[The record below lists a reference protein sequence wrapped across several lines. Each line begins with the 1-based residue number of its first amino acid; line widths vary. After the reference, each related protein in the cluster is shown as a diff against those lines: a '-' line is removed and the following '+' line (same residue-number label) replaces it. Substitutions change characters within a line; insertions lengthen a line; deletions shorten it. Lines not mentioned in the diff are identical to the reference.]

1 MNFARNVGLCSRVCA
16 AELARGVQYQQLD
29 RVQQGAAA
37 QGLVVHGPGP
47 ERRRQVATDQ
57 GQAATDRRR
66 TNAGEVYRVTSR
78 ADRQAT
84 QSHTELCLMEMRDS
98 WLHGSTSRQD
108 DENSLIIYCISS
120 IIA

>member
-1 MNFARNVGLCSRVCA
+1 MNFARNVGPSSRVCA

-37 QGLVVHGPGP
+37 QGLVVHGPGT

-57 GQAATDRRR
+57 GQAATERRR

-84 QSHTELCLMEMRDS
+84 HSHTELIVMEKRDTKK
-98 WLHGSTSRQD
+98 HGSSSRQV
-108 DENSLIIYCISS
+108 DEYSLIFYCI
-120 IIA
+120 